1 MQPDFWQQ
9 RWQQGQIGFHQDQP
23 TPLLERHWADVYAP
37 TGSRVLVPLC
47 GKSLDLLWLA
57 GRGHRVLGVELSPI
71 AVQQF
76 FTEHRMTPGIH
87 VSPSGTHYTCGPIE
101 IVLGDAFALEDRLLA
116 TCQAIYD
123 RAALIALP
131 AEMRRQYAY
140 RVYARMAPG
149 TRGLVVDLEY
159 PQAEREG
166 PPFSVDAAEIRT
178 LFGER
183 WGIELLERKD
193 ILENQPGFQAEGV
206 TSLHTSAWRLLK
218 RT

>member
-1 MQPDFWQQ
+1 MDPDFWQQ
-9 RWQQGQIGFHQDQP
+9 RWQQGQTGFHQDRP
-23 TPLLERHWADVYAP
+23 TPLLEQYWSEVFAP
-37 TGSRVLVPLC
+37 KGCRVLVPLC

-57 GRGHRVLGVELSPI
+57 ERGHRVLGVELSPI

-87 VSPSGTHYTCGPIE
+87 VSPSGTHYSCGPIE
-101 IVLGDAFALEDRLLA
+101 VVVGDAFALEDGLLA
-116 TCQAIYD
+116 SCQAVFD

-131 AEMRRQYAY
+131 PEMRRQYAY

-149 TRGLVVDLEY
+149 TRALVVDLEY
-159 PQAEREG
+159 PQEEKQG
-166 PPFSVDAAEIRT
+166 PPFSVDAAEMRA

-183 WGIELLERKD
+183 WAVDLLERRD
-193 ILENQPGFQAEGV
+193 ILAEQPGFQAEGIS
-206 TSLHTSAWRLLK
+206 SLHTSAWRLLK

>member
-1 MQPDFWQQ
+1 MDAAFWEQ
-9 RWQQGQIGFHQDQP
+9 RWREGRIGFHQDRP
-23 TPLLERHWADVYAP
+23 TPLLAQYWDAVGVAADA
-37 TGSRVLVPLC
+37 RVLVPLC
-47 GKSLDLLWLA
+47 GKSLDLAWLA
-57 GRGHRVLGVELSPI
+57 ARGHQVLGVELSPI

-87 VSPSGTHYTCGPIE
+87 VSPSGTHYVSGAIE
-101 IVLGDAFALEDRLLA
+101 IVVGDAFALEDSLLA
-116 TCQAIYD
+116 SCQAIFD

-131 AEMRRQYAY
+131 PAMRRQYAY

-166 PPFSVDAAEIRT
+166 PPFSVDAEEIRA

-183 WGIELLERKD
+183 WGVELLERND
-193 ILENQPGFQAEGV
+193 ILDDQPGFRAEGI
-206 TSLHTSAWRLLK
+206 TALHSSAWRLLK

>member
-1 MQPDFWQQ
+1 MEPDFWRQ
-9 RWQQGQIGFHQDQP
+9 RWQQGQTGFHQDRP
-23 TPLLERHWADVYAP
+23 TPLLERCWSEIFAP
-37 TGSRVLVPLC
+37 PGSRVLVPLC

-57 GRGHRVLGVELSPI
+57 EQGHRVLGVELSPI

-76 FTEHRMTPGIH
+76 FTEHGMTPRIH
-87 VSPSGTHYTCGPIE
+87 VSPSGTHYASGPIE
-101 IVLGDAFALEDRLLA
+101 IVLGDAFALEDSLVA
-116 TCQAIYD
+116 GCQAIYD

-131 AEMRRQYAY
+131 PDMRRQYAY

-159 PQAEREG
+159 PQAEKQG
-166 PPFSVDAAEIRT
+166 PPFSVDAGEIRT

-183 WGIELLERKD
+183 WDVGLLERRD
-193 ILENQPGFQAEGV
+193 ILDDQPAFQAQGI
-206 TSLHTSAWRLLK
+206 TALHTAAWRLLK

>member
-1 MQPDFWQQ
+1 MDADFWQQ
-9 RWQQGQIGFHQDQP
+9 RWREGRTGFHQDRP
-23 TPLLERHWADVYAP
+23 TPLLEQYWSEAYAP
-37 TGSRVLVPLC
+37 KGCRVLVPLC

-57 GRGHRVLGVELSPI
+57 ERGHRVLGVELSPI

-87 VSPSGTHYTCGPIE
+87 VSASGTHYSCGPIE
-101 IVLGDAFALEDRLLA
+101 IVIGDAFALEDSLLA
-116 TCQAIYD
+116 SCQAIYD

-131 AEMRRQYAY
+131 AELRRKYAY
-140 RVYARMAPG
+140 SVYARMAPG
-149 TRGLVVDLEY
+149 TRALVVDLEY

-166 PPFSVDAAEIRT
+166 PPFSVDAQEMRA

-183 WGIELLERKD
+183 WAVELLERRD
-193 ILENQPGFQAEGV
+193 ILDSQPRFQAEGIS
-206 TSLHTSAWRLLK
+206 SLHTSAWRLLK

>member
-1 MQPDFWQQ
+1 MHPDFWQQ
-9 RWQQGQIGFHQDQP
+9 RWREGRTGFHQDRP
-23 TPLLERHWADVYAP
+23 TPLLEQYWSEVFAP
-37 TGSRVLVPLC
+37 QGCRVLVPLC

-87 VSPSGTHYTCGPIE
+87 VSPSGTHYACGPIE
-101 IVLGDAFALEDRLLA
+101 VVVGDAFALDDTLLA
-116 TCQAIYD
+116 SCQAVFD

-131 AEMRRQYAY
+131 APMRREYAY

-149 TRGLVVDLEY
+149 TRALVVDLEY
-159 PQAEREG
+159 PQDERQG
-166 PPFSVDAAEIRT
+166 PPFSVDAAEMRA

-183 WGIELLERKD
+183 WAVDLLERRD
-193 ILENQPGFQAEGV
+193 ILDEQPGFRSEGL